1 MTENLQQILK
11 QYWGYDSFRSMQED
25 IITSILEGN
34 DTLAILPTGGGKSIC
49 FQVPALALPGICL
62 VISPLVALMK
72 DQVENL
78 KRLGINALSLNSAMG
93 FVELKK
99 TLQNAAYGNYKF
111 LYVSPERL
119 ESDLF
124 LEYLPLL
131 NINII
136 AVDEAHC
143 VSQWGYDFRPPYLRI
158 STIRELLKNP
168 TPVLALTASAT
179 KEIQD
184 DICNQLHF
192 GGKQKRFQ
200 KSFERANLS
209 YSIFNLASKQ
219 NKLLEICAK
228 VPGSGIVY
236 CKTRKRTK
244 EIAELLQMNSMNA
257 GFYHAGLPH
266 EMRMMRQESWIKSET
281 RIMVCT
287 NAFGMGI
294 DKSDVR
300 FVVHY
305 DVPDALENYYQEA
318 GRAGRDEK
326 KAYAV
331 LLYLDNEIKE
341 LKKQTEL
348 KYPPLAEIK
357 NVYKSLA
364 NYFQLAAG
372 GGEGISFD
380 FEIAD
385 FIKKFKLG
393 SISTLNAIKAL
404 AQENLI
410 SYSEQF
416 YKPATAFFTTTKAEL
431 ESFEISHADLSPII
445 KGLLRTHEG
454 IFDYPAFLNISQLA
468 AFINLNENDVLASLQ
483 TLKSFGLIDYN
494 PQKDKPQIIFL
505 HNRSVVADLKIETAN
520 LNKRKKA
527 YEGRLNAM
535 INFIE
540 KKNRCRSQLIGNY
553 FNDFS
558 IKPCGICDSCL
569 NQKNLIISAEEFDR
583 IRNDLLDVIYKKPLA
598 IHQLFLD
605 LKHFKANKLWKVLDF
620 LQNEEKIKIYPDGSV
635 SKSE

>member
-1 MTENLQQILK
+1 MQQ
-11 QYWGYDSFRSMQED
+11 D
-25 IITSILEGN
+25 IISSVLEGN

-78 KRLGINALSLNSAMG
+78 KRLGIHALSLNSAMG
-93 FVELKK
+93 FIELKK
-99 TLQNAAYGNYKF
+99 TLQNAAYGNFKF

-124 LEYLPLL
+124 LEYLPLF
-131 NINII
+131 NINSI

-158 STIRELLKNP
+158 SAIRELLKTP
-168 TPVLALTASAT
+168 VPVLALTASAT
-179 KEIQD
+179 KEVQD
-184 DICNQLHF
+184 DICKQLHF
-192 GGKQKRFQ
+192 GNKQKRFQ

-209 YSIFNLASKQ
+209 YSIFNHASKQ
-219 NKLLEICAK
+219 NKLIEICSK

-244 EIAELLQMNSMNA
+244 EIAELLQMNNINA

-266 EMRMMRQESWIKSET
+266 QIRMTRQESWIKNET

-294 DKSDVR
+294 DKSEVR

-331 LLYLDNEIKE
+331 LLYHDNDIKE
-341 LKKQTEL
+341 LKKQTDL
-348 KYPPLAEIK
+348 KYPPIAEIK
-357 NVYKSLA
+357 SVYKSLA

-372 GGEGISFD
+372 GGEGMSFD
-380 FEIAD
+380 FDILD
-385 FIKKFKLG
+385 FIKKFNLG
-393 SISTLNAIKAL
+393 SIATLNAIKIL
-404 AQENLI
+404 EQENLLN
-410 SYSEQF
+410 YSEQF
-416 YKPATAFFTTTKAEL
+416 YKPATAVFTTTKNEL
-431 ESFEISHADLSPII
+431 EAFETTSSELSPII

-454 IFDYPAFLNISQLA
+454 IFDYPAFLNINQLA
-468 AFINLNENDVLASLQ
+468 IFINLSEKDVLNGLQ
-483 TLKSFGLIDYN
+483 KLQGFGIIDYS
-494 PQKDKPQIIFL
+494 PQKDIPQIIFL
-505 HNRSVVADLKIETAN
+505 HNRAVVTDLKIDSTN
-520 LNKRKKA
+520 LNKRKQA
-527 YEGRLNAM
+527 YESRLKAM
-535 INFIE
+535 IEFIE
-540 KKNRCRSQLIGNY
+540 IKHVCRSQVIGNY

-558 IKPCGICDSCL
+558 IKPCGICDNCL
-569 NQKNLIISAEEFDR
+569 NQKKLIISVEEFEN
-583 IRNDLLDVIYKKPLA
+583 IKYELLNSIGKKPVSLNEVF
-598 IHQLFLD
+598 IQ
-605 LKHFKANKLWKVLDF
+605 LKHFKPTKLWKVLDF

-635 SKSE
+635 SLSL

>member
-1 MTENLQQILK
+1 
-11 QYWGYDSFRSMQED
+11 MQED

-49 FQVPALALPGICL
+49 FQVPGLALPGICL

-78 KRLGINALSLNSAMG
+78 KRLGINALSLNSAMS
-93 FVELKK
+93 FIEIKK
-99 TLQNAAYGNYKF
+99 TLGNAAYGNYKF

-158 STIRELLKNP
+158 SAIRELLKNP
-168 TPVLALTASAT
+168 TAVLALTASAT
-179 KEIQD
+179 KEVQD
-184 DICNQLHF
+184 DICKQLNF
-192 GGKQKRFQ
+192 KSKQKRFK

-219 NKLLEICAK
+219 NKLIEICAK

-266 EMRMMRQESWIKSET
+266 DMRMTRQESWIKSET

-331 LLYLDNEIKE
+331 LLYHDNEIKE
-341 LKKQTEL
+341 LKKQTDL
-348 KYPPLAEIK
+348 KYPPLPQIK
-357 NVYKSLA
+357 NVYKCLA

-372 GGEGISFD
+372 GGQGIYFD

-393 SISTLNAIKAL
+393 SISTLNAIKVL
-404 AQENLI
+404 EQEDLI

-416 YKPATAFFTTTKAEL
+416 YKPATAVFTTTKHEL
-431 ESFEISHADLSPII
+431 ESVETAHPDLSIII

-468 AFINLNENDVLASLQ
+468 AFINLDENDVLTGLQ
-483 TLKSFGLIDYN
+483 KLKGSGILEYN
-494 PQKDKPQIIFL
+494 PQKDKPQITFL
-505 HNRSVVADLKIETAN
+505 HDRSVVTDLKIDTTN
-520 LNKRKKA
+520 LNKRKQA

-535 INFIE
+535 IDFIE
-540 KKNRCRSQLIGNY
+540 KKNRCRSQSIGNY
-553 FNDFS
+553 FNDFA
-558 IKPCGICDSCL
+558 IKPCGICDNCL
-569 NQKNLIISAEEFDR
+569 NQKNLVISIEEFDR
-583 IRNDLLDVIYKKPLA
+583 IKTDLLNVIGKKPLS
-598 IHQLFLD
+598 IHQVLLD

-620 LQNEEKIKIYPDGSV
+620 LQNEEKVKMYPDGSV
-635 SKSE
+635 SEII

>member
-1 MTENLQQILK
+1 
-11 QYWGYDSFRSMQED
+11 MQED

-49 FQVPALALPGICL
+49 FQVPSLALDGICL

-78 KRLGINALSLNSAMG
+78 KALGINALSLNSAMS
-93 FVELKK
+93 FIELKK

-136 AVDEAHC
+136 AIDEAHC
-143 VSQWGYDFRPPYLRI
+143 VSQWGYDFRPPYLTI
-158 STIRELLKNP
+158 SAIRELLKNP
-168 TPVLALTASAT
+168 VPVLALTASAT
-179 KEIQD
+179 KEVQD
-184 DICNQLHF
+184 DICRQLGF
-192 GGKQKRFQ
+192 GIKQKRFQ

-219 NKLLEICAK
+219 NKLIEICTK
-228 VPGSGIVY
+228 VAGSGIVY

-244 EIAELLQMNSMNA
+244 EIAELLQMNGMNA
-257 GFYHAGLPH
+257 GFYHAGLPY
-266 EMRMMRQESWIKSET
+266 EMRMTRQESWIKSET

-300 FVVHY
+300 FVAHY

-331 LLYLDNEIKE
+331 LLYHDNEIKE
-341 LKKQTEL
+341 LKKQTDL
-348 KYPPLAEIK
+348 KYPPLPEIK
-357 NVYKSLA
+357 NVYKCLA

-372 GGEGISFD
+372 GGQGISFD

-385 FIKKFKLG
+385 FIKKFNLG
-393 SISTLNAIKAL
+393 SILTLNAIKAL
-404 AQENLI
+404 EQEDLI

-416 YKPATAFFTTTKAEL
+416 YKPATAVFTTAKHEL
-431 ESFEISHADLSPII
+431 EMFEIAHPDLSPII

-468 AFINLNENDVLASLQ
+468 AFINLNENDVLEGLQ
-483 TLKSFGLIDYN
+483 KLKGFGIIDYN

-505 HNRSVVADLKIETAN
+505 HNRSVVTDLKIDTTN
-520 LNKRKKA
+520 LDKRKKA

-535 INFIE
+535 LNFIE
-540 KKNRCRSQLIGNY
+540 KKNGCRSQAIGNY
-553 FNDFS
+553 FNDFT
-558 IKPCGICDSCL
+558 IKPCGICDNCL
-569 NQKNLIISAEEFDR
+569 NQKNLIISTEEFDN
-583 IRNDLLDVIYKKPLA
+583 ITTDLLKVIDKKPLS
-598 IHQLFLD
+598 IHHVFQN

-620 LQNEEKIKIYPDGSV
+620 LQNEEKIRIHPDGSV
-635 SKSE
+635 SKIV